1 MPKLLRGVRAEW
13 MSFDGEN
20 WTLLG
25 KDMDDYSHDLN
36 PDTETI
42 KNVLGETSFKHKGFT
57 PSSSIEYMARTE
69 DSIYPKLE
77 EIVNT
82 LSSDDAKITAT
93 VICATLD
100 EEVKESDVKKL
111 TGKGYQVQVSVVP
124 TSDGGSTEG
133 YAIAFEYHENGSRT
147 QGTVE
152 VTNRVPTFEAGTS
165 LGD

>member
-13 MSFDGEN
+13 ISFDEEN

-25 KDMDDYSHDLN
+25 KDMDDYSVDLN

-42 KNVLGETSFKHKGFT
+42 KNILGESSFSHKGFT
-57 PSSSIEYMARTE
+57 PSASIEYMARTE
-69 DSIYPKLE
+69 DAIYPKLE

-93 VICATLD
+93 VIRATLTD
-100 EEVKESDVKKL
+100 EVKESDVKKL
-111 TGKGYQVQVSVVP
+111 TGKGYKVQVSVVP
-124 TSDGGSTEG
+124 TSEGGSTDG
-133 YAIAFEYHENGSRT
+133 YSIAFEYHENGSRT

-152 VTNRVPTFEAGTS
+152 VEDRVPTFSEGTG
-165 LGD
+165 L